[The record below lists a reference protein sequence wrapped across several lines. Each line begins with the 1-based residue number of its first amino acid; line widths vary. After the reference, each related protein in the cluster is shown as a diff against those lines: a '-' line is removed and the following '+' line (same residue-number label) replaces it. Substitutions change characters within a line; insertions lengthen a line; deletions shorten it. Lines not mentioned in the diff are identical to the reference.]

1 MDSVKFEEIYGKE
14 EVIGPGIK
22 RSNKPLLQHLSGLIR
37 TAEQSDDESIRYVA
51 QNFDKIGFVSP
62 FLKISDGPNDYKP
75 AINRLSVG
83 PKAEDSVVM
92 HLVGDVFQRATVK
105 EMPAEVDTFTKEA
118 IQHVKDPNNIGFFKK
133 YVEYL
138 AKDNSGNVTE
148 AERGPVSNVISQV
161 LGQSAFKIN
170 TEDNIC
176 KLPRMDLAEKSQ
188 GPVTQEDVF
197 RSIFASFFA
206 LKALNRTEEI
216 NKLTKLFGSRFVD
229 LFESQ
234 LEKAK
239 DFFELHVKKNI
250 KEIDPLINDPD
261 DRPIGDGEL
270 EQNILKVA
278 ATASKSG
285 HDVAAREILKEQ
297 QREVGLEEQEHYPVR
312 GERKPWVQ

>member
-1 MDSVKFEEIYGKE
+1 MDTVKFYGKFGVE
-14 EVIGPGIK
+14 RVIGNGIK
-22 RSNKPLLQHLSGLIR
+22 KSNMPLLEHLVDIIR
-37 TAEQSDDESIRYVA
+37 IAEKSDDESVRYIS
-51 QNFDKIGFVSP
+51 QNFDKISFVSP

-75 AINRLSVG
+75 AINILSIG
-83 PKAEDSVVM
+83 SEADNSTIM
-92 HLVGDVFQRATVK
+92 HLLGDVFQRATVR
-105 EMPAEVDTFTKEA
+105 EMPAEVDSFTREA

-206 LKALNRTEEI
+206 LKALNRTGEI
-216 NKLTKLFGSRFVD
+216 NTLTKLFGSRFVD

-234 LEKAK
+234 LESAK
-239 DFFELHVKKNI
+239 DYFELHVKKNI
-250 KEIDPLINDPD
+250 KEIDPLIENPD
-261 DRPIGDGEL
+261 DRPIGDEEL
-270 EQNILKVA
+270 EQNILTVA

-285 HDVAAREILKEQ
+285 YDVATREILKEQ

-312 GERKPWVQ
+312 GERKP